1 VNTRLIVTTLVLY
14 LWSLPGWGLSNDRN
28 QPLVIEAD
36 KASLDED
43 TGIAVYSGNVLL
55 QQGTMQFKGNQMTV
69 YIEDDG
75 VERVVLEGR
84 PASYVQRMEDDQN
97 EQQAEAGRI
106 EYQTDAQLI
115 ILEQD
120 ARVWREGSEE
130 FSSNRIVVNLRK
142 NTVKAGGDSP
152 GSRVRI
158 ILQPRVWQDDEQTPA
173 PRAACRPLTLANSFS
188 HAAS

>member
-1 VNTRLIVTTLVLY
+1 MNSRRIVTILVLC

-36 KASLDED
+36 KASLDEE

-55 QQGTMQFKGNQMTV
+55 QQGAIQFKGNRMTV
-69 YIEDDG
+69 HIKDEG
-75 VERVVLEGR
+75 VERLVLEGR
-84 PASYVQRMEDDQN
+84 PASFVQRMEDDKSD
-97 EQQAEAGRI
+97 QQAEAGRI
-106 EYQTDAQLI
+106 EYQTDAQII

-130 FSSNRIVVNLRK
+130 FSSNRIVVNLLK

-158 ILQPRVWQDDEQTPA
+158 ILQPRVWQDDEQIPA
-173 PRAACRPLTLANSFS
+173 P
-188 HAAS
+188 

>member
-1 VNTRLIVTTLVLY
+1 MNTRLTIITLLLC

-28 QPLVIEAD
+28 QPLQIEAD

-43 TGIAVYSGNVLL
+43 TGIAVYTGNVLL
-55 QQGTMQFKGNQMTV
+55 QQGTMRFKGNRMTV
-69 YIEDDG
+69 YIKDDG

-84 PASYVQRMEDDQN
+84 PASYVQRMEDDQR

-106 EYQTDAQLI
+106 EYQADTQRM

-130 FSSNRIVVNLRK
+130 FSSNRIVVNLRN
-142 NTVKAGGDSP
+142 NTLQAGGDSP

-158 ILQPRVWQDDEQTPA
+158 ILQPRTWQNDEQTPE
-173 PRAACRPLTLANSFS
+173 P
-188 HAAS
+188 